1 MSGFD
6 SNMRR
11 WRAPALILCA
21 GLLAIQAC
29 ARIPTF
35 SPLALDGIDEYF
47 DVAVWWKTP
56 NAVAGR
62 KVELGGRLIRADIRN
77 GETYLIASH
86 LPIVDQLVYESFE
99 SRRTTN
105 EYGIHYRATIDPKWL
120 TPGNDLMVVG
130 FTSQAKTVSIS
141 GRQRAIPFV
150 NAGCLHLWSSAGT
163 PPPRLPLATAEKFT
177 KLEQATYCSS
187 GY

>member
-1 MSGFD
+1 MSRSD

-21 GLLAIQAC
+21 GLVAIQAC
-29 ARIPTF
+29 AGIPTF
-35 SPLALDGIDEYF
+35 SPLVREGIDEYF

-56 NAVAGR
+56 NAVVGR
-62 KVELGGRLIRADIRN
+62 KVELGGRLIRAEVRN

-99 SRRTTN
+99 SPRTAK
-105 EYGIHYRATIDPKWL
+105 EYGIYYRATIDPKWL
-120 TPGNDLMVVG
+120 KTGNDLMVVG
-130 FTSQAKTVSIS
+130 VTSQAKTVSIN
-141 GRQRAIPFV
+141 GRQQAIPFV
-150 NAGCLHLWSSAGT
+150 NAECLHLWKSAGR
-163 PPPRLPLATAEKFT
+163 PPPRLPLAAAEKFN